1 MREVYRSLVQ
11 AQAVPRFVGMR
22 LSRVST
28 TDGQDIKVEASTV
41 SLPSVL

>member
-22 LSRVST
+22 LSRMST
-28 TDGQDIKVEASTV
+28 TDNQDIEVEASTV